1 MAHLECARR
10 GAGRRCAHGGKP
22 APMRSG
28 ERGRWQDGVADRP
41 VGGMRRR
48 PAPGYRRLPC
58 AIAFRPT
65 SSSIFQ
71 FTDRL
76 ARERPTVYFKAFAL
90 IYAPCKSISTHTATH
105 AVIHAAARDAA
116 GLADTGSGLNE
127 TGIRA
132 AGTIPSASS
141 HRRSNRQSDRPRPA
155 RRSRRIPAAG
165 CPPHRRRPR
174 PLRPGPF
181 RLRPMPVP
189 ATRRRLIAAAGT
201 PRDRG
206 FSSDFPCRRSARRSR
221 AIASSPSTTDEVG
234 PNKSTDIAVS

>member
-22 APMRSG
+22 ASMRSG

-71 FTDRL
+71 FTDRP
-76 ARERPTVYFKAFAL
+76 ARERPTVYFQAFAL

-116 GLADTGSGLNE
+116 GLADTGSGLNK

-141 HRRSNRQSDRPRPA
+141 HRRSDRQAIGRA
-155 RRSRRIPAAG
+155 RLVDLDTSRRQVARPIAAVLARSG
-165 CPPHRRRPR
+165 RVRFGFVPCRCRRR
-174 PLRPGPF
+174 
-181 RLRPMPVP
+181 V
-189 ATRRRLIAAAGT
+189 AG
-201 PRDRG
+201 
-206 FSSDFPCRRSARRSR
+206 
-221 AIASSPSTTDEVG
+221 
-234 PNKSTDIAVS
+234 